1 MNITYNRSSPIVDR
15 FFKKPKKIRH
25 VDNIL
30 IARTEKFF
38 IHTDTKMKYRLV
50 LVVSRIFLF
59 PGTCIHTT
67 GPQKTRQILR
77 KAQKIRHVDS
87 INFLHNTEQ

>member
-1 MNITYNRSSPIVDR
+1 M
-15 FFKKPKKIRH
+15 
-25 VDNIL
+25 
-30 IARTEKFF
+30 
-38 IHTDTKMKYRLV
+38 
-50 LVVSRIFLF
+50 LVVGRIFLF

-87 INFLHNTEQ
+87 IIHCNEFPIYIPITKILQDCYWIYNSN